1 MSNPIAYSPK
11 AAALAFQPHL
21 SEKFIRRL
29 IREGVFQT
37 VEIGGSGGGR
47 GRMYLLHD
55 EIVEALRELGRKT
68 R

>member
-21 SEKFIRRL
+21 SEKFIRKL
-29 IREGVFQT
+29 IRAGVLPT
-37 VEIGGSGGGR
+37 IEIGGSGGGR
-47 GRMYLLHD
+47 GRVYLLHD

-68 R
+68 Q